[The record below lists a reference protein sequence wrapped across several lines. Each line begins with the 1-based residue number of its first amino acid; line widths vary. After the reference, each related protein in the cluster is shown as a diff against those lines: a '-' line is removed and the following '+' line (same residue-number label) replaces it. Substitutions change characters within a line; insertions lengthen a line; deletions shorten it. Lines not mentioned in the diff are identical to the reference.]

1 MASLISDRIPYSE
14 IRKMLDAATEL
25 EKQGRKVVHMEIG
38 RTDFDTPR
46 HIKDAAIKALNDGKV
61 HYGPNA
67 GIIELRTAICE
78 KYAQEYNLQY
88 SPATDVV
95 VTNGVAEAIYVAIS
109 ALLNPG
115 DQILIPD
122 PAWLNYG
129 IVPLTHLI
137 EPVPYTLDIKNG
149 FQPDI
154 DEIER
159 LITPRTKMIAL
170 VSPAN
175 PSGVCIKPEYL
186 KKIAEL
192 AHKHDLIV
200 LSDEIYEKI
209 VYAPTEH
216 VSIATYPGMRERT
229 LVLNGMSK
237 FYSMTGWR
245 VGYVIGDRKYLN
257 PILRFHQ
264 YLLTSCNTFAQYGA
278 VEALRGSQ
286 AEPLKMLEEFT
297 RRRDYLCKAM
307 ADMPGVRFV
316 EPDGAF
322 YLFLDVRELGL
333 TGYEVAQDLLEK
345 AGVVTV
351 AGESFGK
358 SGAGFVRI
366 AYSTSLDDIKT
377 ACAAMKDYFSN
388 VKPARW

>member
-1 MASLISDRIPYSE
+1 MNSLISERIPYSE
-14 IRKMLDAATEL
+14 IRKMLDAAMEL

-67 GIIELRTAICE
+67 GIIELRTAVCE
-78 KYAQEYNLQY
+78 KYQQEFNLTYN
-88 SPATDVV
+88 PTTDVV
-95 VTNGVAEAIYVAIS
+95 VTNGVAEAIYITIS

-137 EPVPYTLDIKNG
+137 EPIPYTLSLENG
-149 FQPDI
+149 FQPDC
-154 DEIER
+154 DEIES

-170 VSPAN
+170 VSPSN
-175 PSGVCIKPEYL
+175 PSGVCIKPEHI

-192 AHKHDLIV
+192 AVKHDLLV

-209 VYAPTEH
+209 VYSTEH

-245 VGYVIGDRKYLN
+245 IGYVLGDKKYMN
-257 PILRFHQ
+257 PILRLHQ
-264 YLLTSCNTFAQYGA
+264 YLLTSCNTFTQYGA
-278 VEALRGSQ
+278 VAALRGSQ
-286 AEPLKMLEEFT
+286 EAPCKMLEEFT
-297 RRRDYLCKAM
+297 KRRDYLCKAM
-307 ADMPGVRFV
+307 ADVLGVRFV

-322 YLFLDVRELGL
+322 YLFLDVRGLGL
-333 TGYEVAQDLLEK
+333 TGYEAAQDLLEK

-358 SGAGFVRI
+358 NGAGFIRL
-366 AYSTSLDDIKT
+366 AYSTPLADIKV
-377 ACAAMKDYFSN
+377 ACAAMQKYFSD
-388 VKPARW
+388 VKASR

>member
-1 MASLISDRIPYSE
+1 MDSLISDRIPYSE

-61 HYGPNA
+61 HYCPNA
-67 GIIELRTAICE
+67 GIMELREAVSE
-78 KYAQEYNLQY
+78 KYANEFGLSY
-88 SPATDVV
+88 SPATEIV
-95 VTNGVAEAIYVAIS
+95 VTNGVAEAIYIAIS

-129 IVPLTHLI
+129 VVPLTHLI
-137 EPVPYTLDIKNG
+137 EPVPYTLRMEND

-154 DEIER
+154 GEIAS
-159 LITPRTKMIAL
+159 LITPRTRMIAL
-170 VSPAN
+170 VSPSN
-175 PSGVCIKPEYL
+175 PSGVCIKPGYL
-186 KKIAEL
+186 EKIAEL
-192 AHKHDLIV
+192 AVKHDLLV

-209 VYAPTEH
+209 VYAPAEH
-216 VSIATYPGMRERT
+216 VSIATFPGMRERA

-245 VGYVIGDRKYLN
+245 IGYVLGDKKHMN
-257 PILRFHQ
+257 PILRLHQ

-286 AEPLKMLEEFT
+286 EEPRAMLAEFA

-307 ADMPGVRFV
+307 AAVPGVRFV

-322 YLFLDVRELGL
+322 YLFLDVRNLGL
-333 TGYEVAQDLLEK
+333 TGYEAAQALLEK

-351 AGESFGK
+351 AGESFGRN
-358 SGAGFVRI
+358 GAGFIRL
-366 AYSTSLDDIKT
+366 AYSTSLDDIKV
-377 ACAAMKDYFSN
+377 ACAAMRQYFSG
-388 VKPARW
+388 VKAAR

>member
-1 MASLISDRIPYSE
+1 MNSLISERIPYSE

-38 RTDFDTPR
+38 RTDFDTPQN
-46 HIKDAAIKALNDGKV
+46 IKDAAIKALNDGKV
-61 HYGPNA
+61 HYCPNA
-67 GIIELRTAICE
+67 GIMELRTAVCE
-78 KYAQEYNLQY
+78 KYEKEFGLTY

-95 VTNGVAEAIYVAIS
+95 VTNGVAEAIYIAIS

-137 EPVPYTLDIKNG
+137 EPVPYKLSLEND

-154 DEIER
+154 DEIES

-170 VSPAN
+170 VSPSN
-175 PSGVCIKPEYL
+175 PSGVCIKPECL

-192 AHKHDLIV
+192 AVKHDLIV

-209 VYAPTEH
+209 VYSPMKHT
-216 VSIATYPGMRERT
+216 SIATYPGMRERT

-245 VGYVIGDRKYLN
+245 IGYVLGDKKYMN
-257 PILRFHQ
+257 PILRLHQ

-286 AEPLKMLEEFT
+286 EEPLKMLAEFT
-297 RRRDYLCKAM
+297 RRRDYLCKAL
-307 ADMPGVRFV
+307 AEVPGVRFV

-322 YLFLDVRELGL
+322 YVFLDVSGLGL
-333 TGYEVAQDLLEK
+333 TGYEAAQDLLEK
-345 AGVVTV
+345 AGVVSV

-358 SGAGFVRI
+358 NGAGFIRL

-377 ACAAMKDYFSN
+377 ACTAMGQYFAN
-388 VKPARW
+388 VKAGR

>member
-1 MASLISDRIPYSE
+1 MPSILSERIPYSE
-14 IRKMLDAATEL
+14 IRKMLDAATAL

-38 RTDFDTPR
+38 RTDFDTPQN
-46 HIKDAAIKALNDGKV
+46 IKDAAIKALNDGKV
-61 HYGPNA
+61 HYCPNA
-67 GIIELRTAICE
+67 GIMELREAVCE
-78 KYAQEYNLQY
+78 KYASEYNLTY

-95 VTNGVAEAIYVAIS
+95 VTNGVAEAIYIAIS

-115 DQILIPD
+115 DQVLIPD

-137 EPVPYTLDIKNG
+137 EPVPYSLLLEND

-154 DEIER
+154 DELES

-170 VSPAN
+170 VSPSN
-175 PSGVCIKPEYL
+175 PGGVCIKPEYL
-186 KKIAEL
+186 EKIAAL
-192 AHKHDLIV
+192 AVKHDLIV

-209 VYAPTEH
+209 VYAPTRH

-245 VGYVIGDRKYLN
+245 IGYVIGDKKYMN
-257 PILRFHQ
+257 PILRLHQ

-286 AEPLKMLEEFT
+286 EEPRKMLEEFT
-297 RRRDYLCKAM
+297 RRRDFLCTAMKAV
-307 ADMPGVRFV
+307 PGVRFV

-322 YLFLDVRELGL
+322 YLFLDVRALGL
-333 TGYEVAQDLLEK
+333 TGYEAAQDLLEK

-358 SGAGFVRI
+358 NGAGFIRL

-377 ACAAMKDYFSN
+377 ACAAMRHYFATAN
-388 VKPARW
+388 GGR